1 MSSDSLGVLI
11 DILWIHSLKPNLTL
25 NQKNRT
31 CSLRVNF
38 QNEVRRNGQSGY
50 NNKNQDTTAQK
61 MPKQMV
67 KKTIKTQKLQVRQL
81 VWSDTT
87 PEIFHGAHTHTQT
100 HTNNIHII

>member
-1 MSSDSLGVLI
+1 
-11 DILWIHSLKPNLTL
+11 
-25 NQKNRT
+25 
-31 CSLRVNF
+31 
-38 QNEVRRNGQSGY
+38 
-50 NNKNQDTTAQK
+50 